1 MKFTEALPSSGYLKN
16 SMGGGVNSNPKRKA
30 TTFSFSVLFNK
41 LNMRENNVK
50 MIFIYINMLYET
62 VNTVG
67 VVYRHLASYYNIA
80 IIAKSYVTIIILKF

>member
-1 MKFTEALPSSGYLKN
+1 MKFTEALPSSGYLKIAW
-16 SMGGGVNSNPKRKA
+16 GVNSNPKRKA
-30 TTFSFSVLFNK
+30 TTFSLSVFFNK

-67 VVYRHLASYYNIA
+67 VVYP
-80 IIAKSYVTIIILKF
+80 ILQVITTLL

>member
-1 MKFTEALPSSGYLKN
+1 MLMKFTEALPSSGYLKN
-16 SMGGGVNSNPKRKA
+16 SMGVNSNPKRKA